1 MNGEVQPVTSTL
13 MYHKKKTV
21 FLNILTWEG
30 LPRWISEEAK
40 RAVFRSISNALTT
53 NVLQL
58 VTPVIVATQ
67 LQMSFSDLHEVHT
80 IFLRAMPRYQG
91 IVAQD
96 CVNVSFN
103 VSFIVSFIVSSN
115 VSSNVSSHVSSNV
128 SSNVS
133 SHVSFN
139 VSSNV
144 YFNICLQHLAL
155 LMYLSTCNAA
165 ISRYRGTRLC

>member
-1 MNGEVQPVTSTL
+1 MNGEVQPVTSRL
-13 MYHKKKTV
+13 MYHKEKTV

-30 LPRWISEEAK
+30 LPTWISEEAK
-40 RAVFRSISNALTT
+40 RAVFRSIANAITT

-67 LQMSFSDLHEVHT
+67 LQINIRDLHEVHT
-80 IFLRAMPRYQG
+80 IFLRAIPRFQG

-115 VSSNVSSHVSSNV
+115 VSSHVSSYVSSNVSFNVSSNV

-133 SHVSFN
+133 
-139 VSSNV
+139 
-144 YFNICLQHLAL
+144 FNICLQHLAL

-165 ISRYRGTRLC
+165 ISRNRGTRLC

>member
-1 MNGEVQPVTSTL
+1 MNAEVQPGTSRL
-13 MYHKKKTV
+13 MYHKNKTV
-21 FLNILTWEG
+21 FPNILTWEG
-30 LPRWISEEAK
+30 LPTWISEEAK
-40 RAVFRSISNALTT
+40 RAVFRSIANALTT

-67 LQMSFSDLHEVHT
+67 LQINIRDLHEVHT
-80 IFLRAMPRYQG
+80 IFLRAIPRFQG

-115 VSSNVSSHVSSNV
+115 VSSHVSSYVSSNVSFNVSSNV

-133 SHVSFN
+133 
-139 VSSNV
+139 
-144 YFNICLQHLAL
+144 FNICLQHLAL

-165 ISRYRGTRLC
+165 ISRNRGTRLC